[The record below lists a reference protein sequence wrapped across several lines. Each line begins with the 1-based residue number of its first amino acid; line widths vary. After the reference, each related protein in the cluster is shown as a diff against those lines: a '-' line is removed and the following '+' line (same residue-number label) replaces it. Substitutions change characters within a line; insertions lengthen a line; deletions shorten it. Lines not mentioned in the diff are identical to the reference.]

1 MSTEIKKVKLNL
13 VGLDGNAMSLM
24 AAFRRQAKKE
34 GWTEEEMVTTHHF
47 PQAVSKNFGKVALL
61 PSPINDLNKS
71 FDFLPDGQC

>member
-34 GWTEEEMVTTHHF
+34 GWTEEEIKPVIEKCM
-47 PQAVSKNFGKVALL
+47 SGNYDNLL
-61 PSPINDLNKS
+61 RTLIEVCD
-71 FDFLPDGQC
+71 DGDGE

>member
-34 GWTEEEMVTTHHF
+34 GWTEEEIKPVIEKCM
-47 PQAVSKNFGKVALL
+47 SGNYDNLL
-61 PSPINDLNKS
+61 RTLIEVCD
-71 FDFLPDGQC
+71 DEDGE